1 MKHHMKLS
9 SNCIRKW
16 TTRVVVALMLV
27 LLIVPMIPIPAR
39 AAEDVV
45 GETANAL
52 AETEGTGAVFEN
64 SYILE
69 TSTGQQGGDKIAF
82 FLIRYRTNG
91 DSKNTV
97 RKQYIMPN
105 QDSLGLGRMTV
116 SNYGSDLGL
125 ASTVSTKMGYTMEDS
140 WKEEVGLKPYKTDQ
154 FFFTTSVPMDTVLSV
169 DAYMMDSGTWTCL
182 AVRLFRVDEIYGLRM
197 AGTWSAEWYIDFK
210 GQLILEM
217 IDNGKIS
224 WSKKS
229 AAMLYMD
236 TLAEWRTKF
245 DTDATKAYATH
256 VTQKTKTYGFRVDFA
271 DEYKAGFE
279 ALYAKYDDGQKKAI
293 DLSMAEVMTVNVVY
307 DDIYGVP
314 RMVHLPAST
323 SAALWLDQ
331 RGMTKSILGI
341 GLQGGQMA
349 FTGEIPDFK
358 SLRSISVTVGS
369 SKAKKEAGIKSV
381 GSNSRRDARETIS
394 DNTGGMYQDDAYIL
408 SFAMYNMAS
417 AQFSA
422 STEGAL
428 VKYNFV
434 GKPEYYMQSLTS
446 SGYEL
451 KSGIVTQLNMKAYD
465 GADLDDKIVWK
476 NCYLVKMMTDT
487 VASAST
493 YGDIK
498 VRFSYVMKSGL
509 PAQTEELD
517 LRNLVNS
524 YYGYWPGTVTSHF
537 GPYQEDFAYRYGI
550 SRGQTLCF
558 FISANNLSHFTGCTL
573 SLGSN
578 GDEYQVGDI
587 KFYSVRC
594 IGQIKADWKD
604 LEAEGNK
611 THVLLYREFEGKELS
626 ESDTAVLEYHND
638 DPTLVLPGT
647 TKRWDFVT
655 NIVETLEEDAFDVTD
670 YAIDY
675 ATAMQNFG
683 FTKERMRYTV
693 TVHVANDKKYVETGS
708 TLGNGVYEDTDSG
721 SENLFYFQLVF
732 ERGVSGFVLSNQQL
746 DGDRFQSGTEPDFE
760 ILTNQDYGEVLEVR
774 IIPDDIS
781 EDNKKYDKLN
791 ISYISVTEGTVQG
804 THREWQCRDVGW
816 VGIDYVDEAT
826 GKSIVGKEGRTI
838 GSVARSYVVDYVTNC
853 VDIEFSLVTN
863 RGDKSEDR
871 NPDTGKMTRN
881 YVDQLRGTVTGRI
894 YYTDNTGTAQEKE
907 FDVVKAMYNYMNRTS
922 TGDHPASDPNYMF
935 RESHT
940 DRFVVSMSDVSVIK
954 AIDFYVKATDYNYKW
969 NIGGITAKIV
979 KEKGN
984 LRINKF
990 DEYEYDYPTSDDPES
1005 EIILKAASEAKPIAS
1020 PILTSTMET
1029 VHIPVNCNPIKIE
1042 VEQGQTSVTYTR
1054 MPLTGDDKVNI
1065 YVFPT
1070 QDRLVNSIAEYD
1082 LDCEITYV
1090 HPAGM
1095 YYNKTNSE
1103 NPMTKFEGDEENRPM
1118 FYVLGLSAKNMID
1131 LNHLW
1136 VKAKSLR
1143 ANNVQIDFAIVQQIR
1158 SNTVVQTYYIDFNNA
1173 EVTTDGVSGF
1183 PSGKKDY
1190 LGYSEEQV
1198 VTLQLG
1204 EGTVTGG
1211 LYPERQDIGIAIAYK
1226 SSFDPYGPT
1235 YLSPIRYL
1243 TDENVNR
1250 IKDGQVSQV
1259 KFSQDFVGEIVDVR
1273 AVVNGGIQATIDKAV
1288 VATYQKDTG
1297 GYRELSGWYSFGNA
1311 QVLDD
1316 SLRGLSRT
1324 AMELEAENSI
1334 MPVTFTF
1341 KTSAASG
1348 SYESGTRDPVKATI
1362 YVTDWADRVLPPINI
1377 PDLRKYIDGTDT
1389 NFTTGKTQTVKIL
1402 LTGAAGVRRIELEP
1416 KNGNGTAGWS
1426 IDTVSCK
1433 VADNDPVEKAFK
1445 DRIYENNPR
1454 SINFSN
1460 ITMNVQIQYYN
1471 VTRGAFDSVSA
1482 TNEEISVVSPV
1493 DQPIYFTPQVAG
1505 SEYGYELKINEVTA
1519 SDAIADDVTEYCK
1532 QTGGR
1537 EKFDPPKNETG
1548 KTKYYRVVITSKE
1561 DVNSKVTVK
1570 ITIDPTLKDNKALE
1584 DMAELA
1590 VREKFEEK
1598 QKELHNHLNN
1608 DYGKYNDSG
1617 SQDLISSALSKLDA
1631 MRYDSNKKLE
1641 EQLSAMEKIVDD
1653 LDAAL
1658 KKHYED
1664 ELARKKDEV
1673 RAALEEKE
1681 EYINQ
1686 RPESHVTSIQVMNKY
1701 LSDARAA
1708 LDNYKVDTNK
1718 SLSEQETEIENIQR
1732 FYVTMLQDSEEH
1744 VDTYLGSDYTKY
1756 QEKMYAEAL
1765 KQKMDQIALFEN
1777 DANLQN
1783 AEIQALVANAKAAMN
1798 NEPTTILDYD
1808 FSYTLGDSIEKC
1820 DENAKAQVVRNKNAA
1835 DAKKSAYENQLEQIL
1850 QKLISDIETYQAEH
1864 PQQ

>member
-1 MKHHMKLS
+1 MKHHMNLN
-9 SNCIRKW
+9 SNSIRKW
-16 TTRVVVALMLV
+16 TTRVIVAIMLV
-27 LLIVPMIPIPAR
+27 LLIVPTVPIPAR

-91 DSKNTV
+91 DSKKTV

-116 SNYGSDLGL
+116 SNYGSDLAL
-125 ASTVSTKMGYTMEDS
+125 ASTVSSKMGYTTVDS
-140 WKEEVGLKPYKTDQ
+140 WKEEIGLKPYKTDQ
-154 FFFTTSVPMDTVLSV
+154 FFFTTSVPMDTVISV

-197 AGTWSAEWYIDFK
+197 AGTWSAEWFIDFK

-271 DEYKAGFE
+271 DVYKAGFE
-279 ALYAKYDDGQKKAI
+279 ALYATYDDGQKKAI
-293 DLSMAEVMTVNVVY
+293 DLSLAEVMTINVVY

-314 RMVHLPAST
+314 RMIHLPAST

-331 RGMTKSILGI
+331 RNMNQNILGL
-341 GLQGGQMA
+341 GLQGGQLA

-358 SLRSISVTVGS
+358 SLRNISVTVGS
-369 SKAKKEAGIKSV
+369 SKAKQEAGITSI
-381 GSNSRRDARETIS
+381 GSNSRRDARERIS
-394 DNTGGMYQDDAYIL
+394 DNPSSGYQDDAYIL

-417 AQFSA
+417 AVFA
-422 STEGAL
+422 AGTDGAL
-428 VKYNFV
+428 LKYTFT
-434 GKPEYYMQSLTS
+434 GRPEYFMKSLTS
-446 SGYEL
+446 DGFEL
-451 KSGIVTQLNMKAYD
+451 TAGLVTSLNMKPYD
-465 GADLDDKIVWK
+465 GTDLDDNLVWR
-476 NCYLVKMMTDT
+476 NCYLVKMTTDNVT
-487 VASAST
+487 SAST
-493 YGDIK
+493 YGDLK
-498 VRFSYVMKSGL
+498 VRFNYVMKSGL
-509 PAQTEELD
+509 PSQTEDMD
-517 LRNLVNS
+517 LRNLVNN
-524 YYGYWPGTVTSHF
+524 YYGYWPGAVTSHF

-558 FISANNLSHFTGCTL
+558 FISANNLSHFTGCNLT
-573 SLGSN
+573 LGSN

-594 IGQIKADWKD
+594 LGRVHADWKD
-604 LEAEGNK
+604 LAAEGNK
-611 THVLLYREFEGKELS
+611 SHVLLYRDFEGKELS
-626 ESDTAVLEYHND
+626 ESDTALLEYHND
-638 DPTLVLPGT
+638 EPTLVLPGT

-655 NIVETLEEDAFDVTD
+655 NTIETIEEDAFDVTD

-693 TVHVANDKKYVETGS
+693 TVHVADDKKYIENGS
-708 TLGNGVYEDTDSG
+708 TLTNANAYQDTDSG

-746 DGDRFQSGTEPDFE
+746 EGDRFQSGTQPDFE
-760 ILTNQDYGEVLEVR
+760 ILTNQDYGEILEVR

-816 VGIDYVDEAT
+816 VGIDYRDEASDR
-826 GKSIVGKEGRTI
+826 SIVGKEGRTL
-838 GSVARSYVVDYVTNC
+838 GSVARSYNVDYVTNC

-863 RGDKSEDR
+863 RGDKTEDR

-881 YVDQLRGTVTGRI
+881 YVDQLKGTVTGKI
-894 YYTDNTGTAQEKE
+894 YYTDNTGTAQERE
-907 FDVVKAMYNYMNRTS
+907 FDVVKAMYNYMNRS
-922 TGDHPASDPNYMF
+922 SSGDHPASDPNYMF

-954 AIDFYVKATDYNYKW
+954 AIDFYVKASDYNYKW
-969 NIGGITAKIV
+969 NIGGITARIV

-984 LRINKF
+984 LRLNKF
-990 DEYEYDYPTSDDPES
+990 DEYEYEYPTSDDPES
-1005 EIILKAASEAKPIAS
+1005 EIILKAASEASPIAS
-1020 PILTSTMET
+1020 PILSSTLAT
-1029 VHIPVNCNPIKIE
+1029 VHIPVTCSPIKIE
-1042 VEQGQTSVTYTR
+1042 VEQGQTSVSYTR

-1070 QDRLVNSIAEYD
+1070 QDRLVNRIQEYD

-1095 YYNKTNSE
+1095 FYNKTNTE
-1103 NPMTKFEGDEENRPM
+1103 NPMIKFEGDDENRPM
-1118 FYVLGLSAKNMID
+1118 FYVLGLSARNMID

-1136 VKAKSLR
+1136 VKAKALK
-1143 ANNVQIDFAIVQQIR
+1143 ANNVQIDFAIVQQVR
-1158 SNTVVQTYYIDFNNA
+1158 SNTVVATYYIDFDNA

-1204 EGTVTGG
+1204 EGTATSG
-1211 LYPERQDIGIAIAYK
+1211 LYPERQDVGIAISYK

-1243 TDENVNR
+1243 TDEDVNR
-1250 IKDGQVSQV
+1250 IKDGQVSV
-1259 KFSQDFVGEIVDVR
+1259 VHFSQDFVGEIVDVR
-1273 AVVNGGIQATIDKAV
+1273 AVVNGGVQATIDKAV

-1297 GYRELSGWYSFGNA
+1297 GYRELTGWYSFGNS

-1316 SLRGLSRT
+1316 SLRGLTRT
-1324 AMELEAENSI
+1324 AMELEAENCV

-1348 SYESGTRDPVKATI
+1348 SHESGTRDPVKATI
-1362 YVTDWADRVLPPINI
+1362 YVTDWTERVLAPITI

-1389 NFTTGKTQTVKIL
+1389 NFMTGKTQTVKIL

-1416 KNGNGTAGWS
+1416 SNGNGTAGWS

-1433 VADNDPVEKAFK
+1433 VADNDPVEKAFN

-1460 ITMNVQIQYYN
+1460 ITMNVQVQYYN
-1471 VTRGAFDSVSA
+1471 VTKGAFDSVSA

-1505 SEYGYELKINEVTA
+1505 SEYGYEIKINEVTA
-1519 SDAIADDVTEYCK
+1519 SDAIADDVSDYCK
-1532 QTGGR
+1532 QSGGR
-1537 EKFDPPKNETG
+1537 DRFDPPKNETG

-1561 DVNSKVTVK
+1561 DATAKVTVK
-1570 ITIDPTLKDNKALE
+1570 ISIDPTLKDNKALE

-1590 VREKFEEK
+1590 VREKFDEK
-1598 QKELHNHLNN
+1598 KQELIEHLAVDYKNFNQQPVDDMVTEASAKIQK
-1608 DYGKYNDSG
+1608 
-1617 SQDLISSALSKLDA
+1617 

-1653 LDAAL
+1653 LDEAL
-1658 KKHYED
+1658 KKAYED
-1664 ELARKKDEV
+1664 AVTEKKNVVEK
-1673 RAALEEKE
+1673 AFAEEEQRIKE
-1681 EYINQ
+1681 EVSAEHTTCLAVRN
-1686 RPESHVTSIQVMNKY
+1686 MY
-1701 LSDARAA
+1701 LEDGKAA
-1708 LDNYKVDTNK
+1708 LDNYKVDMTK
-1718 SLSEQETEIENIQR
+1718 TLSDNTTAIQEI
-1732 FYVTMLQDSEEH
+1732 
-1744 VDTYLGSDYTKY
+1744 
-1756 QEKMYAEAL
+1756 QEKYL
-1765 KQKMDQIALFEN
+1765 SKS
-1777 DANLQN
+1777 QN
-1783 AEIQALVANAKAAMN
+1783 AEQYIDTAFKGDFAAYQNQRIAEERNKVLANIELFEKEADLQIADIQAMVANAKAEITN
-1798 NEPTTILDYD
+1798 KQVSILEYD
-1808 FSYTLGDSIEKC
+1808 LSYTM
-1820 DENAKAQVVRNKNAA
+1820 DESVDKQVNRNKTAA
-1835 DAKKSAYENQLEQIL
+1835 DNNIDSFRQSLNDIVAKLSA
-1850 QKLISDIETYQAEH
+1850 DIIKYQQEH
-1864 PQQ
+1864 PQPGA